1 MAAETIWWRD
11 SVVYQIYPR
20 SFADSN
26 GDGIGDLQGI
36 IQKLDYLAALGVE
49 AVWYSP
55 FFTSPDADF
64 GYDISNFNDIDPKF
78 GTLADFDRLVSESH
92 KRGIKVILDLVLNH
106 TSTQHPW
113 FQESR
118 KGKDNSYSDWYIWR
132 DAKPDGSLPNNWEAI
147 FGTAAWEFDPLRG
160 QYYYHMFYPQQ
171 ADLNWRNPDVRK
183 ACLDVFRFW
192 LDRGAD
198 GFRLDVFS
206 NYFKHP
212 DLPDNPP
219 AIGLRAFDRQKHIY
233 DSNQPEMIP
242 FLREMRQLLDS
253 YPDRYAVG
261 ETFLATPQNVA
272 EYTAPGL
279 IHAAFDF
286 EMLHAHWD
294 PASFLKAILSSEK
307 AMHPDS
313 WPVYTLNNHDT
324 SRSASRFH
332 CGDNDER
339 LKVAAAL
346 LMTLRGTPFIYYG
359 EEIGMRNIH
368 VQRRY
373 IQDRIGEK
381 YWPIFDGR
389 DKNRSPM
396 QWNTKPYAGF
406 SSVKS
411 WLPVNPDYVKRNV
424 EVQRADPKSLF
435 NFYRRIIQLRK
446 DLPALRR
453 GIFQPVTFEP
463 RKILAYLRRDR
474 DQIVLV
480 ALNFSRRPV
489 RLALGG
495 EMLRHDWSL
504 VLSNHRDKLPPI
516 EKGGYL
522 PLLGDEAMILTAKS

>member
-1 MAAETIWWRD
+1 MAAETIWWRN

-92 KRGIKVILDLVLNH
+92 KRGIKLILDLVLNH

-132 DAKPDGSLPNNWEAI
+132 DAKPDGSLQNKWEAI
-147 FGTAAWEFDPLRG
+147 FGTAAWEFDPQRG

-212 DLPDNPP
+212 D
-219 AIGLRAFDRQKHIY
+219 
-233 DSNQPEMIP
+233 
-242 FLREMRQLLDS
+242 
-253 YPDRYAVG
+253 
-261 ETFLATPQNVA
+261 
-272 EYTAPGL
+272 
-279 IHAAFDF
+279 
-286 EMLHAHWD
+286 
-294 PASFLKAILSSEK
+294 
-307 AMHPDS
+307 S
-313 WPVYTLNNHDT
+313 WPVYTLNNHYT

-463 RKILAYLRRDR
+463 RKILSYLRRDR

>member
-1 MAAETIWWRD
+1 MTAEKIWWRD
-11 SVVYQIYPR
+11 GVVYQIYPR
-20 SFADSN
+20 SFADTN
-26 GDGIGDLQGI
+26 GDGIGDLNGI
-36 IQKLDYLAALGVE
+36 IQHLDYLAELGID

-55 FFTSPDADF
+55 FFPSPDVDF
-64 GYDISNFNDIDPKF
+64 GYDVSNYTDIDPQYGK
-78 GTLADFDRLVSESH
+78 LADFDRLVDESH

-113 FQESR
+113 FVESR
-118 KGKDNSYSDWYIWR
+118 KGKDNPYSDWYIWR

-147 FGTAAWEFDPLRG
+147 FGTAGWEFDPVRG

-171 ADLNWRNPDVRK
+171 ADLNWRNPEVRK

-242 FLREMRQLLDS
+242 FLREMRELLDS

-261 ETFLATPQNVA
+261 ETFLANPENVA
-272 EYTAPGL
+272 QYTAPGL

-286 EMLHAHWD
+286 EMLHCHWN
-294 PASFLKAILSSEK
+294 PACYLKAILTTER
-307 AMHPDS
+307 AMDTES

-332 CGDNDER
+332 ADESDER
-339 LKVAAAL
+339 LKVAATL
-346 LMTLRGTPFIYYG
+346 LMTIRGTPFIYYG

-368 VQRRY
+368 IPRRE
-373 IQDRIGEK
+373 IKDGVAKK

-396 QWNTKPYAGF
+396 QWNGKFNSGF
-406 SSVKS
+406 STGKP
-411 WLPVNPDYVKRNV
+411 WLPVHPNYVKRNV
-424 EVQRADPKSLF
+424 EVQKQDPRSLF
-435 NFYRRIIQLRK
+435 NFYRKLIQVRREST
-446 DLPALRR
+446 ALRS
-453 GIFQPVTFEP
+453 GLFHPVTFDP
-463 RKILAYLRRDR
+463 RKVLAYLRQ
-474 DQIVLV
+474 DQNQTALV
-480 ALNFSRRPV
+480 ILNFSHRPV
-489 RLALGG
+489 RFAVGAELRRYNWRLA
-495 EMLRHDWSL
+495 
-504 VLSNHRDKLPPI
+504 LSNHRQTLPPI
-516 EKGGYL
+516 GKDGWL
-522 PLLGDEAMILTAKS
+522 RLAGDEALILVAES